1 MNDVKNKLTEMCLD
15 ARRASR
21 ALACSTGAQRNAAV
35 AAFADALESNAG
47 VILDAN
53 ALDLAHAR
61 ANGMRESMQ
70 DRLALTQARISGIAA
85 SLRKVVA
92 LGDPIGGGEVW
103 TRPNGLSIRRVHV
116 PLGVVAMIY
125 EARPNVTAD
134 AAALCV
140 KSGNAVILRG
150 GSDAINT
157 NRAIADILREAL
169 ETVGLD
175 KNCIN
180 LLDDTSREAASE
192 LMKMNGMIDLLIPR
206 GSAGLIRSVTA
217 NATVPFVETGA
228 GNCHVYVHSDADI
241 DMALKIIVNAK
252 TQRPSVCNAAETL
265 LVHSDVAEKFLPLL
279 VQAMPDVE
287 LRGCEKTRTV
297 IDCATASE
305 SDWETEYDDLILA
318 IRVVDTLEEATEHI
332 NRYNTHH
339 SEAIVTSSL
348 EAAQAFRLSVDAAVV
363 YVNASTRFTDGEEF
377 GFGAEIGISTQKL
390 HARGPMGLEALTTI
404 KYYVDGDGQI
414 RT

>member
-1 MNDVKNKLTEMCLD
+1 
-15 ARRASR
+15 
-21 ALACSTGAQRNAAV
+21 
-35 AAFADALESNAG
+35 
-47 VILDAN
+47 
-53 ALDLAHAR
+53 
-61 ANGMRESMQ
+61 
-70 DRLALTQARISGIAA
+70 
-85 SLRKVVA
+85 
-92 LGDPIGGGEVW
+92 
-103 TRPNGLSIRRVHV
+103 
-116 PLGVVAMIY
+116 
-125 EARPNVTAD
+125 
-134 AAALCV
+134 
-140 KSGNAVILRG
+140 
-150 GSDAINT
+150 
-157 NRAIADILREAL
+157 
-169 ETVGLD
+169 
-175 KNCIN
+175 
-180 LLDDTSREAASE
+180 
-192 LMKMNGMIDLLIPR
+192 MKMNGMIDLLIPR